1 MLKTRTVRIINY
13 SDICDIDDD
22 NNDIISSLDESDTW
36 SGVSY
41 YIKYDTNTRPLFV
54 FEANLYDLL

>member
-1 MLKTRTVRIINY
+1 MLKKRTVRIINY
-13 SDICDIDDD
+13 SDICDSDDD

-41 YIKYDTNTRPLFV
+41 CKSP
-54 FEANLYDLL
+54 EPKK